1 MKRPYVHLLEEEVSG
16 LAFASS
22 PQCAFYQNILNVAE
36 SSPEKPC
43 SQHWS
48 IWQKMAKKVES
59 IFCAVKWFPMLSH
72 FGLVEETNILQ
83 CYIFYCY
90 FGLHFGEFQK
100 HLHAL
105 TL

>member
-1 MKRPYVHLLEEEVSG
+1 MKRPYVHLLEEEEVSG

-48 IWQKMAKKVES
+48 IWQKMAKK
-59 IFCAVKWFPMLSH
+59 KLKMLFVQSDCFQS
-72 FGLVEETNILQ
+72 FGLVEGTNNLI
-83 CYIFYCY
+83 
-90 FGLHFGEFQK
+90 
-100 HLHAL
+100 
-105 TL
+105 

>member
-1 MKRPYVHLLEEEVSG
+1 MKRPYVHLLEEEEVSG

-48 IWQKMAKKVES
+48 IWQKMAKKS
-59 IFCAVKWFPMLSH
+59 
-72 FGLVEETNILQ
+72 
-83 CYIFYCY
+83 
-90 FGLHFGEFQK
+90 
-100 HLHAL
+100 
-105 TL
+105 